1 MYVRLT
7 IQNQYFAKCLSLE
20 NTHILQGK
28 QDVSIVRTAADV
40 HPVLHARFRM
50 HLEFGSILEQRLLDL
65 KRKSLSFPQRAQFR
79 EPSGTSNV

>member
-28 QDVSIVRTAADV
+28 QDVSIARTAADV
-40 HPVLHARFRM
+40 HPVLHARFSYAPEIWIDPGTASSR
-50 HLEFGSILEQRLLDL
+50 LETKVPVLSTSCSI
-65 KRKSLSFPQRAQFR
+65 P
-79 EPSGTSNV
+79 